1 MTMKKIA
8 ICVLMLLPVIGFSQK
23 KANGTIYIEHP
34 AINVVDAFTKA
45 MVKGDTTAMSKMMAD
60 NFRSFN
66 PVTASQYSKGQ
77 DKASFLGMVKW
88 MQSNLDYYSIE
99 RMKGSYPDAFEY
111 SKDPSDDNAVTVE
124 SWDIL
129 KGVHKKTGV
138 KADMLLHRSIVLTKN
153 NKIRSVGQYMNPEFG
168 DELGRASSERKNGT
182 IYSQHENI
190 NKLRLMLAAAENGDI
205 EKYYT
210 FYAEKARFRDINT
223 EKSKTLKEDMASKTA
238 FLENFELVG
247 FEQVG
252 YPDYMH
258 YEMGDAGTLYSWW
271 NLHVIRKSDDKAIE
285 VPIHYSHT
293 VNKEGKFTSV
303 SAYYNGSLF
312 E

>member
-1 MTMKKIA
+1 MKKIA
-8 ICVLMLLPVIGFSQK
+8 ICLLMMLPMIGFSQK
-23 KANGTIYIEHP
+23 KENGKIYIEHP
-34 AINVVDAFTKA
+34 ALEVVDAFTKA
-45 MVKGDTTAMSKMMAD
+45 MVKGDTTAMSEMMAD

-66 PVTASQYSKGQ
+66 PVTSTPYSKGQ
-77 DKASFLGMVKW
+77 DKASFLGMAKY

-111 SKDPSDDNAVTVE
+111 TKDPSDDNAVTVE

-129 KGVHKKTGV
+129 KGVHNKTGV
-138 KADMLLHRSIVLTKN
+138 KADMLLHRSFVLTN
-153 NKIRSVGQYMNPEFG
+153 DNKIRSVGQYMNPEFG
-168 DELGRASSERKNGT
+168 NKIRNAYTERKNGT

-190 NKLRLMLAAAENGDI
+190 NKLRLMLAAAENGDG
-205 EKYYT
+205 EKYYSFFT
-210 FYAEKARFRDINT
+210 EKARFRDINN
-223 EKSKTLKEDMASKTA
+223 EESMSLEEDMASKTA
-238 FLENFELVG
+238 FLENFELVD

-258 YEMGDAGTLYSWW
+258 YEMGDSGTLYSWW

-285 VPIHYSHT
+285 IPIHYSHT
-293 VNKEGKFTSV
+293 VNDEGKFTSV